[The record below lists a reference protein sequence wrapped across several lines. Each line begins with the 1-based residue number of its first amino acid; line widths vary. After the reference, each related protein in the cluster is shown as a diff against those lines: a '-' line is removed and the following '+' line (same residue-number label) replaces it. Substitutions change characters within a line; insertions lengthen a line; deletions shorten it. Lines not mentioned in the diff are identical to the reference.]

1 MSAPRSMRKAGAPP
15 SQRQRRVGELIREAL
30 SESLAR
36 GHFRDP
42 VLSAVRFT
50 VTEVV
55 PAPDLRSARVYV
67 MPLGGEREA
76 EALDAL
82 RRAAGHLR
90 GEVNRRVRLKF
101 SPQLSFEIDR
111 SFEHGQR
118 IDSLLGAGERGD
130 E

>member
-1 MSAPRSMRKAGAPP
+1 MRKRGGSSGAP

-42 VLSAVRFT
+42 VLSEVRLT

-55 PAPDLRSARVYV
+55 PTPDLRTARVYV
-67 MPLGGEREA
+67 IPLGGEQEA
-76 EALDAL
+76 EAIDAL
-82 RRAAGHLR
+82 QRAAGHLR

-101 SPQLSFEIDR
+101 SPQLVFELDHSFAR
-111 SFEHGQR
+111 GQR
-118 IDSLLGAGERGD
+118 IDSLLGDDDRSD
-130 E
+130 D

>member
-1 MSAPRSMRKAGAPP
+1 MKRESGGTP

-42 VLSAVRFT
+42 VLSEVRLT

-55 PAPDLRSARVYV
+55 PTPDLRTARVYV
-67 MPLGGEREA
+67 VPLGGERGVEA
-76 EALDAL
+76 IDAL
-82 RRAAGHLR
+82 QRAAGHFR

-101 SPQLSFEIDR
+101 SPQLIFELDR
-111 SFEHGQR
+111 GFERGQR
-118 IDSLLGAGERGD
+118 IDSLLGD
-130 E
+130 EGHSDD

>member
-1 MSAPRSMRKAGAPP
+1 MKRESGGASTP

-42 VLSAVRFT
+42 VLSEVRLT

-55 PAPDLRSARVYV
+55 PAPDLRTARVYV
-67 MPLGGEREA
+67 VPLGGEREA
-76 EALDAL
+76 EAIDAL
-82 RRAAGHLR
+82 QHAAGHLR

-101 SPQLSFEIDR
+101 SPQLIFELDR
-111 SFEHGQR
+111 SFERGQR
-118 IDSLLGAGERGD
+118 IDGLLGGD
-130 E
+130 GHSDD